1 MRIKNKKKITI
12 LLLAGLAL
20 LICWIWLCL
29 RPVEIVAVHDN
40 GNHSYVLVRN
50 FPLTNKGKINWW
62 LKNKDMLK
70 EKYNIPKPASYGSWT
85 V

>member
-12 LLLAGLAL
+12 LLLAGFAL
-20 LICWIWLCL
+20 LIYWIWLCL
-29 RPVEIVAVHDN
+29 RPVEIVAVHQESNYSD
-40 GNHSYVLVRN
+40 VLVRN

-70 EKYNIPKPASYGSWT
+70 EK
-85 V
+85 